1 MNLQAQKALIIEQ
14 FKQVDDI
21 NLINAVKNLLD
32 AATAKEKQSDEI
44 SQAHQKIVLDR
55 FDRIKNNPDRL
66 LDWEEAQ
73 KTLKV

>member
-21 NLINAVKNLLD
+21 NLIHAVKNLLD